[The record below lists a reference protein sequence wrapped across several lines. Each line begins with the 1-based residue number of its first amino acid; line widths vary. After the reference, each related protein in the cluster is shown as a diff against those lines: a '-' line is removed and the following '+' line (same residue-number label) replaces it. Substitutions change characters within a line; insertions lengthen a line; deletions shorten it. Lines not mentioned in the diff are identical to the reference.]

1 MIISQDFK
9 RGHFTYTDSS
19 GAAQTVPI
27 DFNPASLDYTL
38 TINTQGEGGQAQQA
52 AGVAS
57 AKLNLEL
64 LFDTTDSGDDVRN
77 KTNKV
82 EQMLRPSSASGGQQ
96 GPQHAPP
103 MVTFEWGAFKFVGV
117 VDSFRQTMDF
127 FSSNGVPLRASVTLS
142 MTQPNYQFDQHGATG
157 DDGNPITA
165 NVDQPLVLPDGSPTQ
180 LANDAGDPSGAR
192 GIAAANG
199 LESLRASAGGEI
211 AVGGSVTIGA
221 AVAFSAGGSAGAGAG
236 FGVGAGA
243 GAGFGVSG
251 GAGAGF
257 GVSLGGGA
265 SASAGAG
272 FSASFG
278 GSASAGVSASAGAF
292 AGLQA
297 GGDPTAGKY
306 LAPQRLLATV
316 SAPGIA
322 TGALFDVTGRAVA
335 QSSSTFKADVGT
347 GPGLQFDAS

>member
-1 MIISQDFK
+1 MIISQDYK
-9 RGHFTYTDSS
+9 RGQFTYTDSS
-19 GAAQTVPI
+19 GRDQTVPI

-38 TINTQGEGGQAQQA
+38 TINTQGEGGKAQQA

-57 AKLNLEL
+57 AKLNLDL
-64 LFDTTDSGDDVRN
+64 LFDTTDSGDDVRT

-82 EQMLRPSSASGGQQ
+82 ELMLRPSSASGNPQ

-127 FSSNGVPLRASVTLS
+127 FSANGVPLRASVALS
-142 MTQPNYQFDQHGATG
+142 MTQPNYQFDQHGST
-157 DDGNPITA
+157 DDNGNAIGA
-165 NVDQPLVLPDGSPTQ
+165 NVDQPLVLPDGSPSQ
-180 LANDAGDPSGAR
+180 LATDAGDPSGAR

-211 AVGGSVTIGA
+211 AVGGGVSIGA
-221 AVAFSAGGSAGAGAG
+221 AVAFSAGASAGTGASAGAGFGLGGSAGAGAG
-236 FGVGAGA
+236 L
-243 GAGFGVSG
+243 
-251 GAGAGF
+251 
-257 GVSLGGGA
+257 SLGGGVGAAA
-265 SASAGAG
+265 SAG

-297 GGDPTAGKY
+297 GGDPAAGKY

-316 SAPGIA
+316 SAPGVA
-322 TGALFDVTGRAVA
+322 PGALFDVTGRAVA

-347 GPGLQFDAS
+347 GPGLQFDES